1 MIKNIWL
8 ITLFTFREAMARKV
22 FLFFAVISIIALLG
36 LTLVFTVVGI
46 DTFVEIANQSGSKGV
61 LREVVASIQFMI
73 INPLTGLCLLLAIF
87 SSASFVPNMMEK
99 GTIDLLLSK
108 PISRDQLLLG
118 KFFGGIL
125 VVLVNILFLVIG
137 TWLIVSIKFSYWNF
151 SFLYVSITITFAFA
165 VLYSIIVLSGVIT
178 KGSIL
183 GMMAAYFIF
192 ILLSP
197 LLYAYFTE
205 FRSVVENDVLKAF
218 LDGLYY
224 IVPKTSELTGV
235 ITANLA
241 AGRGIT
247 EYQPIITSLI
257 FIILIVGFSI
267 FLFRKK
273 DF

>member
-241 AGRGIT
+241 AGRGVT

>member
-8 ITLFTFREAMARKV
+8 ITLFTIREAMARKV
-22 FLFFAVISIIALLG
+22 FLFFAVISLLALLG
-36 LTLVFTVVGI
+36 LALVFSVVGI
-46 DTFVEIANQSGSKGV
+46 NTFVDIANQSGSKGV
-61 LREVVASIQFMI
+61 LREIVTSIQFMI
-73 INPLTGLCLLLAIF
+73 INPLSGLCLLLAIF

-99 GTIDLLLSK
+99 GNIDLLLSK

-125 VVLVNILFLVIG
+125 VVFINVFFLVIG
-137 TWLIVSIKFSYWNF
+137 TWIIVSVKFSYWNL
-151 SFLYVSITITFAFA
+151 SFLYVSVTITFAFA
-165 VLYSIIVLSGVIT
+165 VLYSIIVLLGVAT

-197 LLYAYFTE
+197 LLYAYFIE
-205 FRSVVENDVLKAF
+205 FRNVVESDVLRAF

-235 ITANLA
+235 ITVNLA
-241 AGRGIT
+241 AGRGVT
-247 EYQPIITSLI
+247 EYQPVITSLI
-257 FIILIVGFSI
+257 FLILIVSFSI
-267 FLFRKK
+267 YLFRKK

>member
-8 ITLFTFREAMARKV
+8 ITLFTLREAMARKV
-22 FLFFAVISIIALLG
+22 FLFFAAISVVALLG
-36 LTLVFTVVGI
+36 LTLVFSVIGM
-46 DTFVEIANQSGSKGV
+46 DTFVDIANQTGSKGV
-61 LREVVASIQFMI
+61 LREVVTSIQFMI

-99 GTIDLLLSK
+99 GNIDLLLSK

-125 VVLVNILFLVIG
+125 VVFVNVLFLVIG
-137 TWLIVSIKFSYWNF
+137 TWIIVSLKFSYWNF
-151 SFLYVSITITFAFA
+151 SFLYVSITVTFAFA
-165 VLYSIIVLSGVIT
+165 VLYSIIVLLGIAT
-178 KGSIL
+178 RGSIL
-183 GMMAAYFIF
+183 GMMIAYFIF

-197 LLYAYFTE
+197 LLYAYFKE
-205 FRSVVENDVLKAF
+205 FRSVVENDTLKSF

-224 IVPKTSELTGV
+224 IVPKTSELTGI
-235 ITANLA
+235 ITLNLA
-241 AGRGIT
+241 AGKGVT

-257 FIILIVGFSI
+257 FLILIISFSI
-267 FLFRKK
+267 YLFRKK